1 MSQPVMS
8 VPTIAGGYAAQF
20 GRLADGLAIAVA
32 VSLPWST
39 SATSIL
45 VVLWLLAVMPTL
57 DAAGLRRTLL
67 TPAGGLP
74 VLLLLLAAVGMLWAD
89 VPWAERLDGLSA
101 FLKLAVVPLLI
112 VQFRR
117 SDWGQWLLVGFLAS
131 CGLLL
136 ALSWAFVLGG
146 PVDPSPLW
154 TEKQPG
160 IPVKDYISQSGVF
173 TICTFALLE
182 LASNS
187 WKERQGSHALGYGLL
202 ALLFLL
208 NIFYVATSRT
218 TLVVIPTLLVMFG
231 LLRLGWRQLF
241 GVILVGAVCAVMVWS
256 SSSYL
261 RFRVN
266 HLTEEMRQRGDPT
279 AETSAGYR
287 IAFWKMSTL
296 AMREAPVIGHGTG
309 SIGGA
314 FRQQGSQTAINPHNQ
329 IFSVGIQLGLVGVVT
344 LIAMWVA
351 HLRLFL
357 GSAAQS
363 WFGLVVVTQNVVS
376 SLFNS
381 HLSDFTQGWVYVF
394 GVGAIAGMVA
404 RLAPTNGSV
413 TKTNAETVVAR

>member
-20 GRLADGLAIAVA
+20 GRPADGLAIAVA

-57 DAAGLRRTLL
+57 DVAGLRRTLR

-89 VPWAERLDGLSA
+89 VPWAERLGGLGA

-112 VQFRR
+112 VQFHR

-136 ALSWAFVLGG
+136 ALSWALVLYG
-146 PVDPSPLW
+146 PLDSSSW
-154 TEKQPG
+154 FTGKQLG

-173 TICTFALLE
+173 TICAFALLE
-182 LASNS
+182 LANNG
-187 WKERQGSHALGYGLL
+187 WKDRRTSHALGYGLL

-218 TLVVIPTLLVMFG
+218 TLVVIPILLVLFG
-231 LLRLGWRQLF
+231 FLRLGWKQSIGLI
-241 GVILVGAVCAVMVWS
+241 VLAMAGAAFVWMS
-256 SSSYL
+256 SPYL
-261 RFRVN
+261 RERVT
-266 HLTEEMRQRGDPT
+266 HLVEEVQVYRDSTEESSTGDRLVFWGMSLHAIRAAP
-279 AETSAGYR
+279 
-287 IAFWKMSTL
+287 AF
-296 AMREAPVIGHGTG
+296 GHGTG
-309 SIGGA
+309 SIAGV
-314 FRQQGSQTAINPHNQ
+314 FRVQGSQSALNPHNQ
-329 IFSVGIQLGLVGVVT
+329 IFAVGIQLGFVGVVA

-351 HLRLFL
+351 HWRLFL

-404 RLAPTNGSV
+404 RLAPTNASV
-413 TKTNAETVVAR
+413 TKPNAETVVAR

>member
-1 MSQPVMS
+1 
-8 VPTIAGGYAAQF
+8 
-20 GRLADGLAIAVA
+20 
-32 VSLPWST
+32 
-39 SATSIL
+39 
-45 VVLWLLAVMPTL
+45 
-57 DAAGLRRTLL
+57 
-67 TPAGGLP
+67 

-146 PVDPSPLW
+146 PLDPSFLW
-154 TEKQPG
+154 TEKQYG

-173 TICTFALLE
+173 TICAFALLE

-231 LLRLGWRQLF
+231 LFRLGWRQLF
-241 GVILVGAVCAVMVWS
+241 GVILVGVVCAAIVWS

-329 IFSVGIQLGLVGVVT
+329 IFSVGIQLGFVGVVT